1 MIAIKEYTNKVCY
14 IEIDRPDKRN
24 ALAKSTIEKLI
35 DFFKTS
41 SHSSKFNVLVLSGSR
56 GVFSAGADLDWM
68 KKGMNQTDE
77 ENRADAQLF
86 NNLYHEMSIYP
97 KPIIAKVKR
106 GAYGGAIG
114 LMACADVVITSSNA
128 QFKFSETALGII
140 PATVAPYIL
149 KKIGSSNTRY
159 LLLSGHLFNGDAAL
173 SYGLAHILVPM
184 KELDNTTREIAE
196 QMATLGPKATAKT
209 KELFNYLEQ
218 SSFNISEDTK
228 DYCASLIAEARKS
241 EEGQERVSSFFKRT
255 NSDKNDR

>member
-14 IEIDRPDKRN
+14 IEIDRPDKKN
-24 ALAKSTIEKLI
+24 ALTKSTIEKLI

-41 SHSSKFNVLVLSGSR
+41 AHSPYFNVLVLSGSD
-56 GVFSAGADLDWM
+56 GFFSAGADLDWM
-68 KKGMNQTDE
+68 KKGMEQTYD

-86 NNLYHEMSIYP
+86 NSLYHEMSIYP
-97 KPIIAKVKR
+97 KPIIAKVEK

-140 PATVAPYIL
+140 PATVAPYIF
-149 KKIGSSNTRY
+149 KKIGSSNARF

-173 SYGLAHILVPM
+173 SYGLAHIIAPI
-184 KELDNTTREIAE
+184 KELNSITREIAE

-209 KELFNYLEQ
+209 KELLNYLEQ
-218 SSFNISEDTK
+218 SSFNISQETK
-228 DYCASLIAEARKS
+228 DYCASLIATARKS
-241 EEGQERVSSFFKRT
+241 KEGQERISSFLKRT
-255 NSDKNDR
+255 NSNKND

>member
-14 IEIDRPDKRN
+14 VEIDRPDKRN

-41 SHSSKFNVLVLSGSR
+41 AHSPNFNVLVLSGSN
-56 GVFSAGADLDWM
+56 GFFSAGADLDWM
-68 KKGMNQTDE
+68 KKGMDQTDD

-86 NNLYHEMSIYP
+86 NSLYHEMSIYP
-97 KPIIAKVKR
+97 KPIIAKVEK

-114 LMACADVVITSSNA
+114 LMACSDVVITSSNA

-149 KKIGSSNTRY
+149 KKIGSSNARY

-173 SYGLAHILVPM
+173 SYGLAHIIAPIE
-184 KELDNTTREIAE
+184 ELDSTTRSIAE
-196 QMATLGPKATAKT
+196 QMATLAPKATAKT
-209 KELFNYLEQ
+209 KELLNNLENE
-218 SSFNISEDTK
+218 SFTISQKTK
-228 DYCASLIAEARKS
+228 DYCASLIANARKA
-241 EEGQERVSSFFKRT
+241 EESKERLSLFFKRN
-255 NSDKNDR
+255 NSTKND

>member
-14 IEIDRPDKRN
+14 IEIDRPDKKN
-24 ALAKSTIEKLI
+24 ALTKSTIQKLI

-41 SHSSKFNVLVLSGSR
+41 AHSPNFNVLVLSGSN
-56 GVFSAGADLDWM
+56 GFFSAGADLDWM
-68 KKGMNQTDE
+68 KKGMEQTDD

-86 NNLYHEMSIYP
+86 NSLYHEMSIYP
-97 KPIIAKVKR
+97 KPIIAKVEK

-114 LMACADVVITSSNA
+114 LMACADVVITSFNA

-149 KKIGSSNTRY
+149 KKIGSSNARY

-173 SYGLAHILVPM
+173 SYGLAHIIAPI
-184 KELDNTTREIAE
+184 KELNSRTREIAE

-209 KELFNYLEQ
+209 KELLNYLEQ
-218 SSFNISEDTK
+218 SSFNISQETK
-228 DYCASLIAEARKS
+228 DYCASLIATARKS
-241 EEGQERVSSFFKRT
+241 KEGQERISSFLKRT
-255 NSDKNDR
+255 NSNKND